1 MFQSPTVVLGQT
13 KIAANFQGVFKEALV
28 VLEGEAMIF
37 DVAVLESHDSRE
49 SFEERLV
56 EIDMDLARFDKG
68 SSVT

>member
-1 MFQSPTVVLGQT
+1 MVLGQT
-13 KIAANFQGVFKEALV
+13 KIAANFQGVFKEASV
-28 VLEGEAMIF
+28 VLEGEAMIS